1 MKGRGK
7 ENYVKANETI
17 QKMVIWTK
25 VVVVEWLRISYLP
38 DIL

>member
-7 ENYVKANETI
+7 ENYMKANETT
-17 QKMVIWTK
+17 QKMVTRTK

-38 DIL
+38 DTL